1 MGLFT
6 KLFGGGKGGGEPEG
20 GGAQKAA
27 AISSK
32 TCPEC
37 QRPLLGS
44 GACPFCKPQN
54 FGEEMQEGTVS
65 TNYKPQA
72 GISNMNGVIVASQL
86 AQQHGAKGFL
96 HVYQGPNKGASVL
109 LGTKVVTV
117 GRKAEENMLA
127 LNDGG
132 VSTKHC
138 EVRPV
143 HGGYQIVDIGSKNGT
158 FINDKRVKEKALVNG
173 DLIAFG
179 NTRIYVGVF

>member
-1 MGLFT
+1 MGLFD
-6 KLFGGGKGGGEPEG
+6 KLFKGGKGGAPEG
-20 GGAQKAA
+20 GGDDAAKAA

-37 QRPLLGS
+37 QRPLVGA

-54 FGEEMQEGTVS
+54 FGEESHESTV
-65 TNYKPQA
+65 TANYKPQA
-72 GISNMNGVIVASQL
+72 GIQSMNSVIVASQL
-86 AQQHGAKGFL
+86 AQKHGAKGFL

-109 LGTKVVTV
+109 LGTKVVTI

-143 HGGYQIVDIGSKNGT
+143 H
-158 FINDKRVKEKALVNG
+158 
-173 DLIAFG
+173 
-179 NTRIYVGVF
+179 